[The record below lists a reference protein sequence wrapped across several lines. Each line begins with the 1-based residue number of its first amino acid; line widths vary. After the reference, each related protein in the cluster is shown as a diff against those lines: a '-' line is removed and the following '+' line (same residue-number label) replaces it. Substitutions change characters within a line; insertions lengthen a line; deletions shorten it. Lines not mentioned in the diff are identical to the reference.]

1 MCSED
6 ALLIKFIKDNPLVKR
21 NINFY
26 KPLFLFI
33 YFLSSWILAS
43 YIICQNM
50 FELLYSSICESL
62 LQPATLLKVT
72 LLDGCFSR
80 FLNCTKYQIAQSITY
95 VKKWAF
101 CEKNISCKSSVPY
114 HFLVLPFLT
123 IYVIKSCEDILTLY
137 FATS

>member
-33 YFLSSWILAS
+33 YLFFVIMNLG
-43 YIICQNM
+43 IICQNM